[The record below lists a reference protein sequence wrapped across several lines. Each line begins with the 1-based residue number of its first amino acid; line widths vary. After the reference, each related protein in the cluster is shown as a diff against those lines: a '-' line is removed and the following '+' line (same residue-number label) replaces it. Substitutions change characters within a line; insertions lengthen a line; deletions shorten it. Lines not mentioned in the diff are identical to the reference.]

1 MDKAQGAM
9 NTAQLVEASI
19 AGIQEVKGKD
29 IVHLDLRDVPNTVCE
44 HFVICHGDSDTQ
56 VETITGSVEKIVRER
71 TGEKPWHIE
80 GMQNRGWVLL
90 DYVDVVVHVFHRD
103 KRSYYALENLWA
115 DAVRS
120 SYENVA

>member
-80 GMQNRGWVLL
+80 GMKNRGWVLL